1 MSRTSPSPQP
11 SPPLPGETEIRN
23 PAAAKPATAGGRNPG
38 LDWLRS
44 AAILVVMANHGLI
57 GFYISTGRVP
67 FEGTLARV
75 SSSAVLSI
83 EWLFVLSG
91 YLIGAMMIRSF
102 DRGEGWTRAARDFWL
117 RRWFRTF
124 PNYYL
129 FLAVNA
135 VLAAAGIAHGEF
147 AWSYAFFSQN
157 LAWPERIPYFFGEAW
172 SLALDEWFYLVM
184 PILVGVLGYRRFG
197 LKAAFVG
204 ATCLLIG
211 LPTLARIAYP
221 AAVEFF
227 QWDAEVRR
235 TTVLHLDA
243 TGFGVLAAVV
253 NRWLPQWWGSHRKAK
268 LAGGLAL
275 QLLGLVLVGGMV
287 ESGWADPAMR
297 WLASAFAITAMGTG
311 TFLAMP
317 WLTQA
322 HVRFAP
328 LQWLVDRISL
338 YSYSLYLVHFPL
350 IFVFAHL
357 FPVDAGTAPLRVA
370 VTVAAW
376 FACVLGLAGL
386 TYHYFE
392 KPVSDIRERFTRHV
406 DASPFRVQQGS

>member
-1 MSRTSPSPQP
+1 
-11 SPPLPGETEIRN
+11 LPGERGTRSV
-23 PAAAKPATAGGRNPG
+23 AAAKPATASARNPG

-44 AAILVVMANHGLI
+44 AAILVVMANHCLI
-57 GFYISTGRVP
+57 GFYISTGRLA
-67 FEGTLARV
+67 FEGPLARI
-75 SSSAVLSI
+75 SASAVLSI

-102 DRGEGWTRAARDFWL
+102 ERGERWPHAARDFWL

-129 FLAVNA
+129 FLVVNA
-135 VLAAAGIAHGEF
+135 ALAAAGVAHGEF
-147 AWSYAFFSQN
+147 AWSYALFSQN

-197 LKAAFVG
+197 LKTAFVG

-211 LPTLARIAYP
+211 LPTLARMAHP
-221 AAVEFF
+221 AAMEFF

-253 NRWLPQWWGSHRKAK
+253 NRWLPEWWRLHRRVK
-268 LAGGLAL
+268 LAVGLAL
-275 QLLGLVLVGGMV
+275 QVLGLALVWGMV
-287 ESGWADPAMR
+287 ETGWANAAVR
-297 WLASAFAITAMGTG
+297 WLASAFAITAMGLG
-311 TFLAMP
+311 TFFAMP

-322 HVRFAP
+322 DFRFAP
-328 LQWLVDRISL
+328 LKWLIDRISL

-350 IFVFAHL
+350 IFIFLYL
-357 FPVDAGTAPLRVA
+357 FPVRADTASLQVA
-370 VTVAAW
+370 LLAAAW
-376 FACVLGLAGL
+376 FACVLALAGL

-406 DASPFRVQQGS
+406 DASPFRVQPNR